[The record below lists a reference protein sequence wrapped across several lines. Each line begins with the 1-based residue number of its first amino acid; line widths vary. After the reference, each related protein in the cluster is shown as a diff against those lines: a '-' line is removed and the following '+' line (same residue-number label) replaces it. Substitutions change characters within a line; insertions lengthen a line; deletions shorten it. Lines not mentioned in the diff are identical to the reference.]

1 MKETESLE
9 MFLETHPSVLDIM
22 IKKQTM
28 QSE

>member
-28 QSE
+28 QK